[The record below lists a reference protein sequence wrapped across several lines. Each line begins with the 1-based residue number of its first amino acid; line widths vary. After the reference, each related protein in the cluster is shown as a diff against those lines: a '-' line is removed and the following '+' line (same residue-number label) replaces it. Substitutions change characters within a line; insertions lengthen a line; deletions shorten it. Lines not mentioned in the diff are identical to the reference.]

1 MSDVGM
7 KRKIVVI
14 VLPKRLDEIR
24 GHIVIQLALD
34 LMAMQLHKIEF
45 RLYTTVSTQKSI
57 KNELTSMGVN
67 VKFIDENSYIS
78 NKGFSATVKTIIESS
93 NLSLNKDRNKLLY
106 LPWWDLIPLDE
117 LRKFES
123 AFLVNSIKWT
133 TIAHVS
139 THLRLNKTSRETNFL
154 KYAANSQ
161 TLGKVFY
168 WDTFSEDSFEEEFRS
183 FVIKIPE
190 YHFYIRKSRLNKL
203 DGNLSIGFFG
213 SQSIR
218 RGKLIF
224 ILLALINP
232 KIRFVGV
239 GLPIKDKNFFPRLN
253 RLLFLGTTL
262 DFILQKSFI
271 KIKTLAKNY
280 SETNVYFRNQKE
292 FNQCL
297 VKFDAIFVAGH
308 LMPYSSGVALQS
320 LACGVPVI
328 WTSGNSAHSDQMKE
342 NFPIGKLRK
351 IESFVPYLF
360 YFKLRKIV
368 KSSSPTPVVNF
379 DTYAKF
385 FITELM
391 T

>member
-1 MSDVGM
+1 M
-7 KRKIVVI
+7 KKEIVVI

-24 GHIVIQLALD
+24 GHIIMQLVMD

-45 RLYTTVSTQKSI
+45 RFYTTVSTQKSI

-78 NKGFSATVKTIIESS
+78 NKGFSATIKTIIESS

-139 THLRLNKTSRETNFL
+139 THLRVNKKSRETNFL

-161 TLGKVFY
+161 TLDKVFY
-168 WDTFSEDSFEEEFRS
+168 WDTLSEDSFEEEFRS

-232 KIRFVGV
+232 KIKFVGV
-239 GLPIKDKNFFPRLN
+239 GLSIKEKNFFPRLN
-253 RLLFLGTTL
+253 RLLFLGSIL
-262 DFILQKSFI
+262 DFILQKSLI

-280 SETNVYFRNQKE
+280 SETNVYFQDQKE
-292 FNQCL
+292 FNQSL
-297 VKFDAIFVAGH
+297 VEFDAIFVAGH
-308 LMPYSSGVALQS
+308 LLQYSICVALQS

-385 FITELM
+385 FITKLM

>member
-1 MSDVGM
+1 
-7 KRKIVVI
+7 
-14 VLPKRLDEIR
+14 
-24 GHIVIQLALD
+24 
-34 LMAMQLHKIEF
+34 
-45 RLYTTVSTQKSI
+45 
-57 KNELTSMGVN
+57 MGVN

-78 NKGFSATVKTIIESS
+78 NKGFSATIKTIIESS

-213 SQSIR
+213 SQSIK

-239 GLPIKDKNFFPRLN
+239 GLPMKEKKFFPRLN
-253 RLLFLGTTL
+253 NRILLLGSTL
-262 DFILQKSFI
+262 DFILQKSLI

-280 SETNVYFRNQKE
+280 SETNVYFRDQKE
-292 FNQCL
+292 FNQSL
-297 VKFDAIFVAGH
+297 LEFDAIFVAGH

-351 IESFVPYLF
+351 IERFIPYFF

-368 KSSSPTPVVNF
+368 KFSNPTPVVNF

-385 FITELM
+385 FITNLM

>member
-1 MSDVGM
+1 M
-7 KRKIVVI
+7 KKDIVFI

-34 LMAMQLHKIEF
+34 LMAMQLHEIEF
-45 RLYTTVSTQKSI
+45 RLYTTASTQKSI

-78 NKGFSATVKTIIESS
+78 NKGFNATIKTIIESS
-93 NLSLNKDRNKLLY
+93 NLSSNKYRNKILY

-123 AFLVNSIKWT
+123 AFLANSIKWT
-133 TIAHVS
+133 TITHVS
-139 THLRLNKTSRETNFL
+139 THLRINKKSRETNFL

-168 WDTFSEDSFEEEFRS
+168 WDTLPEDSFEKEFRS
-183 FVIKIPE
+183 FVIQLPE
-190 YHFYIRKSRLNKL
+190 YHFYIRKSSLNKL

-213 SQSIR
+213 SQSIK

-224 ILLALINP
+224 ILLAMINP

-239 GLPIKDKNFFPRLN
+239 GFSKKEKNFFPRLN
-253 RLLFLGTTL
+253 RILFLGSTL
-262 DFILQKSFI
+262 DFILQKSLI

-280 SETNVYFRNQKE
+280 SETNIYFRDQKE
-292 FNQCL
+292 FNQSL
-297 VKFDAIFVAGH
+297 LEFDAIFVAGH

-368 KSSSPTPVVNF
+368 KSSSPTPVVEF

-385 FITELM
+385 FITKLL

>member
-1 MSDVGM
+1 M
-7 KRKIVVI
+7 KKDIVFI

-34 LMAMQLHKIEF
+34 LMAMQLHEIEF
-45 RLYTTVSTQKSI
+45 RLYTTASTQKSI
-57 KNELTSMGVN
+57 KNELTSIGIN
-67 VKFIDENSYIS
+67 VKFIDENLYIS
-78 NKGFSATVKTIIESS
+78 NKSFSATIKTIIESS
-93 NLSLNKDRNKLLY
+93 NLSSNKYRNKILY

-123 AFLVNSIKWT
+123 AFLANSIKWI
-133 TIAHVS
+133 TITHVS
-139 THLRLNKTSRETNFL
+139 THLRINKKSRETNFL

-168 WDTFSEDSFEEEFRS
+168 WDTLPEDSFEKEFRS
-183 FVIKIPE
+183 FVIQLPE
-190 YHFYIRKSRLNKL
+190 YHFYIRKSSLNKS

-213 SQSIR
+213 SQSIK

-224 ILLALINP
+224 ILLAMINP

-239 GLPIKDKNFFPRLN
+239 GSSKKEKNFFPRLN
-253 RLLFLGTTL
+253 RILFLGSTL
-262 DFILQKSFI
+262 DFILQKSLI

-280 SETNVYFRNQKE
+280 SETNIYFRDQKE
-292 FNQCL
+292 FNQSL
-297 VKFDAIFVAGH
+297 LEFDAIFVAGH

-368 KSSSPTPVVNF
+368 KSSSPTPVVEF

-385 FITELM
+385 FITKLL

>member
-1 MSDVGM
+1 
-7 KRKIVVI
+7 
-14 VLPKRLDEIR
+14 
-24 GHIVIQLALD
+24 
-34 LMAMQLHKIEF
+34 
-45 RLYTTVSTQKSI
+45 
-57 KNELTSMGVN
+57 MGVN

-78 NKGFSATVKTIIESS
+78 NKGFSATIKTIIESS
-93 NLSLNKDRNKLLY
+93 DLSLNRKRNKLLY

-133 TIAHVS
+133 TISHVS
-139 THLRLNKTSRETNFL
+139 THLRVNKVSRETNFL

-168 WDTFSEDSFEEEFRS
+168 WDTLSEDSFEEEFRS

-213 SQSIR
+213 SQSIK

-239 GLPIKDKNFFPRLN
+239 GLPMKEKNFFPRLN
-253 RLLFLGTTL
+253 NRIPLLGSTL
-262 DFILQKSFI
+262 DFILQKSLI

-280 SETNVYFRNQKE
+280 SETNVYFRDQKE
-292 FNQCL
+292 FNQSL
-297 VKFDAIFVAGH
+297 LEFDAIFVAGH

-368 KSSSPTPVVNF
+368 KFSSPTPVVNF

-385 FITELM
+385 FITKLI